1 MDQKSTWAAWM
12 KAAQAGDARAYRLL
26 LEELQPWLARFFA
39 RRLAWSVADDLAQET
54 LLAVHAKRHTY
65 DPELSFVS
73 WIAAIAHYKWVDWV
87 RRQVVRGEVEL
98 PEHIPVAAGDN
109 AVHARLS
116 IDRLMAVLPPKQ
128 AEAIRLVKLEGRSI
142 EEASV
147 ACGQSVSLVK
157 VNIHRGLQRMA
168 KVLEHTTDVE

>member
-1 MDQKSTWAAWM
+1 MR
-12 KAAQAGDARAYRLL
+12 AAQAGDAQAYRAL
-26 LEELQPWLARFFA
+26 LEELQPWLTRFFA
-39 RRLAWSVADDLAQET
+39 RRLAWGVADDLAQET
-54 LLAVHAKRHTY
+54 LMAVHVKRHTF
-65 DPELSFVS
+65 DPAQPFEP

-87 RRQVVRGEVEL
+87 RKQKVRGEVEL
-98 PEHIPVAAGDN
+98 PDFLAVNADDR

-116 IDRLMAVLPPKQ
+116 VTRLMTALPMGQ

-157 VNIHRGLQRMA
+157 VNIHRGLQRMT
-168 KVLEHTTDVE
+168 KMLEANTKLEASE

>member
-1 MDQKSTWAAWM
+1 M
-12 KAAQAGDARAYRLL
+12 KAAQQGDTRAYRAL
-26 LEELQPWLARFFA
+26 LEEVQPWLTRFFA
-39 RRLAWSVADDLAQET
+39 RRMAWGMADDLTQET

-65 DPELSFVS
+65 DPALPFIA

-98 PEHIPVAAGDN
+98 PDQIPVAADDH

-116 IDRLMAVLPPKQ
+116 IDRLLAVLPPKQ
-128 AEAIRLVKLEGRSI
+128 AEAIRRVKLEGLSI
-142 EEASV
+142 EEASL
-147 ACGQSVSLVK
+147 ASGQSVSLVK

-168 KVLEHTTDVE
+168 RLLEHKTDVE